1 MEEIFKAQLEI
12 AKDHNVP
19 VVIHTPFLE
28 KEKWIEKYP
37 SLIDDAKLDKSK
49 VLIDH
54 ANAPVVKLL
63 WDIGYLM

>member
-37 SLIDDAKLDKSK
+37 SLIDDANQ
-49 VLIDH
+49 
-54 ANAPVVKLL
+54 AR
-63 WDIGYLM
+63 